1 MVVTVK
7 QRAMTY
13 TSADL
18 ATEFDKEDSRIRQLA
33 REHKVGVCHMDRIWI
48 FTERDRE
55 WFRRYFRDHGRNFGN
70 KA

>member
-1 MVVTVK
+1 MTVK
-7 QRAMTY
+7 QRPMTY
-13 TSADL
+13 SSADL
-18 ATEFDKEDSRIRQLA
+18 AAEFDKEDSRIRQIA
-33 REHKVGVCHMDRIWI
+33 RENKIGDSHGGRIWT